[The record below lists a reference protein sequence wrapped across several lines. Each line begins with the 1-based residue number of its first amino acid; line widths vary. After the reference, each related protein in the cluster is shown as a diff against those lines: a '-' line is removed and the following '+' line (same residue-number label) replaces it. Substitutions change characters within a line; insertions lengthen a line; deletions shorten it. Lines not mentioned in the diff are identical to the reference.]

1 MSWAWLWIGLLM
13 LGWFLHVR
21 YLSREVHHKKEAV
34 ISSQNKLKKINAS
47 LATKTHR
54 VDHLLS
60 AIEEAILRV
69 DKSGRVMAANAKG
82 MRLFGI
88 HDASALPQSMVLFYR
103 NPDWLNAF
111 HKAVKSL
118 PDAAELPEIFIDGK
132 VLLPRL
138 AGLEEGQ
145 GLLLCLDI
153 TEQYNLQEQRKTFV
167 SNLMHDLKTPLT
179 SLLGYA
185 RSMESF
191 ADDAAL
197 RQEAAQVI
205 AQEAKHV
212 NNLLEGLLTVEQ
224 IEYGG
229 AGDAHCDMPSVLQQ
243 VWQTLQPEMAM
254 KDVRVHGE
262 VPDMLRIAMQESD
275 CLRVLM
281 NVASNAVR
289 YTADGSKIHCVW
301 DGESLRIEDEGEG
314 IPEKD
319 LPHVTERFY
328 CVDGSRAGS
337 GHGLGLAI
345 VKETLER
352 DGGCLTLE
360 NREPKGL
367 CVRIRLPVLDL

>member
-1 MSWAWLWIGLLM
+1 MNWTWLWIGLLM

-21 YLSREVHHKKEAV
+21 YLSREVHYKKEAV
-34 ISSQNKLKKINAS
+34 ISSQNKLKKTNVS
-47 LATKTHR
+47 LVTRGHKL
-54 VDHLLS
+54 DYLLS
-60 AIEEAILRV
+60 AIEETILRV
-69 DKSGRVMAANAKG
+69 DRSGRVMAANAKG
-82 MRLFGI
+82 MGLFGI
-88 HDASALPQSMVLFYR
+88 HDASVLPQSMVLFYR
-103 NPDWLNAF
+103 NPDWLSAF
-111 HKAVKSL
+111 NKAVKSL
-118 PDAAELPEIFIDGK
+118 PDAVELPEIFIDGK

-191 ADDAAL
+191 ADDDAL

-212 NNLLEGLLTVEQ
+212 NNLLEGLLSVEQ

-229 AGDAHCDMPSVLQQ
+229 VGDAHCDMTSVLQQ
-243 VWQTLQPEMAM
+243 VWQTLQPETTM
-254 KDVRVHGE
+254 KGVCVRCD
-262 VPDMLRIAMQESD
+262 VPDVLRVAMQESD

-281 NVASNAVR
+281 NVASNAVH
-289 YTADGSKIHCVW
+289 YTADGSEIHCVW
-301 DGESLRIEDEGEG
+301 DGESLCIEDEGEG

-328 CVDGSRAGS
+328 CVDGARAGS

-345 VKETLER
+345 VQETLSR
-352 DGGCLTLE
+352 DGGQLE
-360 NREPKGL
+360 LKNRESSGL
-367 CVRIRLPVLDL
+367 SVSITFPV